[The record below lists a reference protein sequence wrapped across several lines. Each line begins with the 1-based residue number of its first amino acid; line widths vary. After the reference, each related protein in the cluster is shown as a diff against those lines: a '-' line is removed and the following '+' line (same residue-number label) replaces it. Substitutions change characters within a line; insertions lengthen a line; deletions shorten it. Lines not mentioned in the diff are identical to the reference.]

1 MSIDPQ
7 KIKLNRMTS
16 KDLVYKSLYETINTV
31 GKQSIIEELN
41 DMNYLERMFGSARSN
56 NFKTLLILLIVSF
69 LTSIIAAFIDI
80 SAYNIGY
87 YKKSI
92 SLDF

>member
-1 MSIDPQ
+1 MNIEPH
-7 KIKLNRMTS
+7 KIALNRMSS

-56 NFKTLLILLIVSF
+56 NFKTLLILLIVS
-69 LTSIIAAFIDI
+69 LLIYSI
-80 SAYNIGY
+80 YNLVI
-87 YKKSI
+87 
-92 SLDF
+92 